1 MLSLMNEPLFD
12 RYVYT
17 VYPCRSGITHH
28 PLSKFGAQR
37 EALNCPSGGLNASTS
52 MLGLSR
58 RSLFASCYIFRYD
71 GLNGSFFFIKVQAI
85 TKKRQQVRILIIY
98 YCPPT
103 ASSKGTTKLKNFI
116 TEGGQEKV
124 ESLECSN
131 CSKECLTLG

>member
-1 MLSLMNEPLFD
+1 MLSLMNEPLLD

-58 RSLFASCYIFRYD
+58 RSLFDSSYVFRYD

-85 TKKRQQVRILIIY
+85 TKNLVASLTRILV
-98 YCPPT
+98 PMP
-103 ASSKGTTKLKNFI
+103 F
-116 TEGGQEKV
+116 
-124 ESLECSN
+124 SLSRPFRM
-131 CSKECLTLG
+131 LW